1 LQEGEGDEAMER
13 LSDDGGG
20 SAAAAEEAAAA
31 TAAAAAA
38 AGGADAAAAAA
49 SPSLTLAL
57 PARLALPPGALAEL
71 RSELFPPSGEEG
83 ALRDPPGFAPGGGR
97 QARRKRRP
105 SAGADARLDGGAA
118 TAGGAGDDAEAA
130 EAPAARVPAPAPCAW
145 LRAAPAMHPPALA
158 PPAGGGEPGAGAL
171 AAPREARP
179 PALGAGEAAAA
190 RSLVDAGLLLG
201 RSFRAGWGPG
211 GVLAVP
217 GAPSLPMLLC
227 FVSSF

>member
-1 LQEGEGDEAMER
+1 LQEGEGDEAMEQ

-118 TAGGAGDDAEAA
+118 IAGGAGDPEGSGGPGVRRADSGPRPRPRQSACRAA
-130 EAPAARVPAPAPCAW
+130 APHLLARGAPAACKHKRYGGW
-145 LRAAPAMHPPALA
+145 LH
-158 PPAGGGEPGAGAL
+158 G
-171 AAPREARP
+171 REAGRR
-179 PALGAGEAAAA
+179 ASQEWWWSAA
-190 RSLVDAGLLLG
+190 S
-201 RSFRAGWGPG
+201 
-211 GVLAVP
+211 
-217 GAPSLPMLLC
+217 
-227 FVSSF
+227 